1 MEKSFIT
8 LIQTGSSARLNVQI
22 NIVSIETKI
31 MDRKSIENYKVSMI
45 HLKALFKQG
54 TIDEKTFKEMEE
66 ELAKKYGIK
75 KLSLYRDT
83 IG

>member
-1 MEKSFIT
+1 METNSIT
-8 LIQTGSSARLNVQI
+8 LILIGSSARLHVLI
-22 NIVSIETKI
+22 NIVSIDTKI

-45 HLKALFKQG
+45 HLKALLKQG
-54 TIDEKTFKEMEE
+54 IIDEKTFKETEE

>member
-1 MEKSFIT
+1 MGKSFIT

-45 HLKALFKQG
+45 HLKALLKQG
-54 TIDEKTFKEMEE
+54 IIDEKTFKETEE

>member
-1 MEKSFIT
+1 
-8 LIQTGSSARLNVQI
+8 
-22 NIVSIETKI
+22 
-31 MDRKSIENYKVSMI
+31 MDRKSIESYKISII

-54 TIDEKTFKEMEE
+54 IIDEKTFKETEE

>member
-1 MEKSFIT
+1 MGKSFII
-8 LIQTGSSARLNVQI
+8 LIQTESSARLNVLI
-22 NIVSIETKI
+22 DIVSIKTRI

-45 HLKALFKQG
+45 HLKALLRQG

>member
-1 MEKSFIT
+1 MERNSIT
-8 LIQTGSSARLNVQI
+8 LILIGSSARSNVPI
-22 NIVSIETKI
+22 NIASIKTKI